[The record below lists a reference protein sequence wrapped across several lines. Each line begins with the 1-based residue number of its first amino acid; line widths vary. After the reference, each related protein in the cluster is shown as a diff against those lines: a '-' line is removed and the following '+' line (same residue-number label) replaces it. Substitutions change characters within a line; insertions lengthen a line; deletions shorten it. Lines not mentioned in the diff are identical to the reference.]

1 MGYTQYAI
9 ELITPKLFNQE
20 SRNTILASNPTK
32 HLFDSVPEN
41 RLSQKGKGLRNRYI
55 KEGRVNY
62 KL

>member
-41 RLSQKGKGLRNRYI
+41 RLSQRGKGLRNGMI